1 MMDNSISGKIIF
13 QQDYLQWRT
22 EIVSLIEQ
30 SKLQAVLNV
39 NKEMLALYWKIGSD
53 ILEKQEQL
61 GWGAQI
67 VEQLATDLSQT
78 FPGDRGFS
86 ARNLRNMKRFAQEYP
101 DFPFLQVPL
110 AEMQKDEIL
119 QVALGE
125 NNVTPIW
132 QVPLAKIEKGGE
144 QFVQVPLAQITWYH
158 HISLI
163 SKVKSIKE
171 RAFYIME
178 TAHQGWSRDVMLQ
191 NISLDYYH
199 TKGKEV
205 NNFESTLPPVH
216 SDFARYAFKD
226 PYCFGFVGTISLKNE
241 LEIEKKLTEHVIEF
255 LMEMGRGFAFVG
267 RQYHLTVD
275 GDDYYIDLLMYH
287 LQMHRYVVVELKA
300 VEFIPEFVSK
310 LNFYVSAV
318 DEYVKTPQDNPT
330 IGFLLC
336 PTKSDEKVRFS
347 LRGFTQ
353 PMGVAEY
360 EFEQL
365 IEEVQKALPEIE
377 NVQLDEKDGV

>member
-1 MMDNSISGKIIF
+1 MDNSISGTIIF

-78 FPGDRGFS
+78 FPDDRGFS

-241 LEIEKKLTEHVIEF
+241 LEIEKKLTEHVIDF

-360 EFEQL
+360 EFKQL

-377 NVQLDEKDGV
+377 NVQLDEKDVV